1 MGHWC
6 PPCRGFTPKL
16 AEKYNEFSNSA
27 NVEIVFVSSD
37 QDEESFKDYY
47 NDMPWLALPF
57 PCTEKKTNLSTT
69 FSVQGIPT
77 LVVLDGAGKLV
88 TENGRGELDNFLG
101 TPRTEDEVPESI
113 VSLVGDTLV
122 SSNSAVQTAAA
133 LENKKYI
140 MLYFSAHWCPPCKGF
155 TPQLAE
161 AYSEH
166 KDRGSF
172 EIIFISSDRD
182 ESSWQEYFQEMP
194 WLALPFSDKDTKAKL
209 SKKYEI
215 RGIPSLVVLD
225 AAGKLLTTS
234 GRAEYIKYMG
244 DVVGTD

>member
-1 MGHWC
+1 MGC

-16 AEKYNEFSNSA
+16 AEKYNEFAKSA
-27 NVEIVFVSSD
+27 KVEIVFVSSD

-57 PCTEKKTNLSTT
+57 DCTEKKTNLSTT

-140 MLYFSAHWCPPCKGF
+140 MLYFSAHWCPPCRGF

-166 KDRGSF
+166 KDSGSF

-234 GRAEYIKYMG
+234 GRAEYMKYMG